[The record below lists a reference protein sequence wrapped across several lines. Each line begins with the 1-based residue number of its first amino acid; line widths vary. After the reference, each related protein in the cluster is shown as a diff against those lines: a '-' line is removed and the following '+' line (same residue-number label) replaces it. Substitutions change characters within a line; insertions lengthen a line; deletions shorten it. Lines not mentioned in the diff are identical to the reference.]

1 MYMYAHVFGISTCTH
16 TALAGLMPIPYTR
29 KDQEESVET
38 VTQVYV
44 TACSGH
50 PNSSPTNVSCQCT
63 QPMLEPKGG
72 VCGRDF
78 CKLRSTHLQ
87 FWSCCNNSMVKS
99 LFGVF
104 SLNLSVSLP
113 CPASAPHT
121 KWMGGGTFE
130 LNCV

>member
-1 MYMYAHVFGISTCTH
+1 MHRNILCGCPMYAHVLGIKDEHTFTH
-16 TALAGLMPIPYTR
+16 TALTGLMPIPYTR

-63 QPMLEPKGG
+63 QSMLEPKGD

-78 CKLRSTHLQ
+78 L
-87 FWSCCNNSMVKS
+87 
-99 LFGVF
+99 
-104 SLNLSVSLP
+104 
-113 CPASAPHT
+113 
-121 KWMGGGTFE
+121 
-130 LNCV
+130 